1 MLAKV
6 FVLNLEP
13 MEMLSSLW
21 DDPAV
26 LIWVLIGVLIAN
38 TLWSIYLLLRE
49 VILRVIPNRLFGS

>member
-1 MLAKV
+1 
-6 FVLNLEP
+6 